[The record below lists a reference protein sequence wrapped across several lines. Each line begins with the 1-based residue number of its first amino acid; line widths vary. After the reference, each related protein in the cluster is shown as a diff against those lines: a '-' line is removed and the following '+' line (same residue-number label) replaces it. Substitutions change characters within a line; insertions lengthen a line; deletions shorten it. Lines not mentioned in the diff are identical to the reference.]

1 MTARSLVRSRRTG
14 LALGA
19 AALLVAATGA
29 EAATPA
35 PPVPSVAVAGPQAP
49 TVGFATP
56 TVVMLA
62 GQALTFAN
70 GDTTGH
76 DITSKLTKPK
86 KLKYGK
92 KYYTIQVPLFRSESV
107 PAGSTGPVVGVEGLK
122 PGTYAFFCSLHT
134 GMTGSLIVQPAG

>member
-1 MTARSLVRSRRTG
+1 MPARTLLLLRSRRTTLVLVAG
-14 LALGA
+14 
-19 AALLVAATGA
+19 ALLVTASGA
-29 EAATPA
+29 QAA
-35 PPVPSVAVAGPQAP
+35 PPVPSVALAGPQAP

-56 TVVMLA
+56 SVLTVT
-62 GQALTFAN
+62 GQALTLAN

-86 KLKYGK
+86 KLKFGK

-134 GMTGSLIVQPAG
+134 SMTGSLIVQAAG